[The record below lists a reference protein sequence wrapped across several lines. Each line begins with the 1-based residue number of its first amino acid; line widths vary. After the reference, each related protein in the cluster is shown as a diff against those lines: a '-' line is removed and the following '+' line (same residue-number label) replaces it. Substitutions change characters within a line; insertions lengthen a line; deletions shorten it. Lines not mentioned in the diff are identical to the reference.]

1 MSAFAVPTGPRLV
14 SFITGAMALL
24 LGVIYVGPTEWIRR
38 PLPQGQVSLVAII
51 EQAVPV
57 WAILFCVTGLAL
69 VWAVMARRGL
79 IAAHLLAIFAW
90 TFYGVALLLSALLS
104 EPPAPI
110 ITGVIAIGLVGVHWG
125 LIQTHQDLGHTTPKR
140 PKSRG

>member
-38 PLPQGQVSLVAII
+38 PLPPGQVSLVALI
-51 EQAVPV
+51 ERAVPV
-57 WAILFCVTGLAL
+57 WAILFCLTGAVL
-69 VWAVMARRGL
+69 VFAVMARRWL
-79 IAAHLLAIFAW
+79 IAAHILAIFTW
-90 TFYGVALLLSALLS
+90 TFYGMCLLISALLS

-110 ITGVIAIGLVGVHWG
+110 VTGVIAIGLVGIHWG
-125 LIQTHQDLGHTTPKR
+125 LIQTHQDLGHTAPKTE
-140 PKSRG
+140 G